1 MTAST
6 TVAGVLLVA
15 APLIGAIPVANPAL
29 VRIWSAPREGYLAAI
44 GAHRAAWWWLNA
56 GFALA
61 TIGTAAGLAALAAAD
76 PMPDP
81 HGALLIAAAAAYAL
95 AGTPWL
101 AMLAIRAARDPILAD
116 MVAAGR
122 PTEPAETLLG
132 AATGGLFAAFVFG
145 TGLALVA
152 LALVLGS
159 GGVAVPVAGLAG
171 GVAALVLAIQAR
183 TGDCIPAILYVPTL
197 LIGVALLAGWG

>member
-15 APLIGAIPVANPAL
+15 APLIGAIPVAHPAL
-29 VRIWSAPREGYLAAI
+29 VRIWSAPREGYLAQI
-44 GAHRAAWWWLNA
+44 GAHRVAWWWLNA
-56 GFALA
+56 GFILA
-61 TIGTAAGLAALAAAD
+61 TVGTAAGLAILAAAD

-81 HGALLIAAAAAYAL
+81 HGALLVAVATAYAL
-95 AGTPWL
+95 AGTPWI
-101 AMLAIRAARDPILAD
+101 AMLAIRAVRDPLLAD

-122 PTEPAETLLG
+122 PTEPAEALFG

-152 LALVLGS
+152 LAIVLGS
-159 GGVAVPVAGLAG
+159 GGVAVSVA
-171 GVAALVLAIQAR
+171 VAAGSVAAVVVVIQVR
-183 TGDCIPAILYVPTL
+183 TGDCIPAILYIPTL
-197 LIGVALLAGWG
+197 LIGIALLAGWG